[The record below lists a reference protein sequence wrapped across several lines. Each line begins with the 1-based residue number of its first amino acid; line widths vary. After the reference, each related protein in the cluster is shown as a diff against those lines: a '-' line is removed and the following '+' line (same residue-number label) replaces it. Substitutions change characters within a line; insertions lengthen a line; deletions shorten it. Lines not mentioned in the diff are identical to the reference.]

1 MHVQLLTRHGGP
13 EHFQPAEQDLPATGD
28 RDVLVRIAAASIN
41 PLDIKIRE
49 GLPVGAPLPAVLG
62 CDMAG
67 TVEAVGP
74 GVTRFKP
81 GDRVFG
87 MVGGVKGHSGT
98 LAEYIAADEALLA
111 IAPTT
116 LPLHAS
122 AALPLVALTALAGMN
137 RLAVP
142 PTTHLLLHGGTGG
155 VGHVALQLARA
166 QGVRVS
172 TTVGSE
178 AAAEV
183 ARSLGASDTIN
194 YRTEAVN
201 DYVARLTNGEGFEYV
216 FDTIGGDNLTRSF
229 EATRPGGRIVT
240 TNARATLDIGP
251 MHARAL
257 TLMAVFVMQPL
268 LTGRDQGSLGRQLG
282 KIAEKV
288 DRGQLKPLI
297 DERTFILSEAAEAH
311 RHLES
316 GQACGKVI
324 VRME

>member
-1 MHVQLLTRHGGP
+1 MRVQLLTLHGGP
-13 EHFQPAEQDLPATGD
+13 EHLEPEEQDLPACGD
-28 RDVLVRIAAASIN
+28 SQVLVRIAAASVN

-67 TVEAVGP
+67 TVEAVGAS
-74 GVTRFKP
+74 VTRFSP
-81 GDRVFG
+81 GDKVFG

-98 LAEYIAADEALLA
+98 LAEYIATDEALLA

-116 LPLHAS
+116 LPLHES
-122 AALPLVALTALAGMN
+122 AALPLVALTALAGLN
-137 RLAVP
+137 RLIVP

-155 VGHVALQLARA
+155 VGHVVLQLARA

-194 YRTEAVN
+194 YRTEAVA
-201 DYVARLTNGEGFEYV
+201 DYVARLTDGEGFEYI
-216 FDTIGGDNLTRSF
+216 FDTIGGDNLDRSF
-229 EATRPGGRIVT
+229 EAARPGGRIVT

-251 MHARAL
+251 MHAKAL
-257 TLMAVFVMQPL
+257 TLMAIFVVQPL
-268 LTGRDQGSLGRQLG
+268 LTGQNQGSLGRQLG

-288 DRGQLKPLI
+288 DSGQLKPLI
-297 DERTFILSEAAEAH
+297 DEHRFSLAEAADAH

-316 GQACGKVI
+316 GQARGKVV